1 MKFTGR
7 LKEPVIDYLTGRLT
21 ILFETYEDFREAYE
35 ELKDCEKLSL
45 EIKRYKAKRS
55 LDANAYYW
63 VLLTK
68 LSKVLQISNTEAHN
82 MMLCKYGQPVI
93 IDGQLARMPLPD
105 TEDADSKIRNSME
118 YHLKPTSDVREGKD
132 GITYRTYLMLRG
144 SSEYNTEEMARL
156 IGGLIS
162 DCKDAGIS
170 ESEIATPDEKRLLK
184 ERYGVDIG

>member
-21 ILFETYEDFREAYE
+21 ILFDPCEDFRAGYE
-35 ELKDCEKLSL
+35 ELKGYDKLSL
-45 EIKRYKAKRS
+45 EIKPYKKKRS

-68 LSKVLQISNTEAHN
+68 LSKALQISNTEAHN

-105 TEDADSKIRNSME
+105 TEDADKKIRNSME
-118 YHLKPTSDVREGKD
+118 YHLKPTSDVRAGKD
-132 GITYRTYLMLRG
+132 GVTYRTYLMLRG
-144 SSEYNTEEMARL
+144 SSEYNTEEMAML

-162 DCKDAGIS
+162 DCKEAGIS

>member
-35 ELKDCEKLSL
+35 ELKDKGILSL
-45 EIKRYKAKRS
+45 EIKPYKKKRS

-68 LSKVLQISNTEAHN
+68 LARLLELSNPEAHN
-82 MMLCKYGQPVI
+82 RMICHYGYPVI
-93 IDGQLARMPLPD
+93 IGGGLARTPLPD
-105 TEDADSKIRNSME
+105 TEEVDRKIKNATE
-118 YHLKPTSDVREGKD
+118 YHLKSTSDVKAGKD
-132 GITYRTYLMLRG
+132 GVTYRTYIMMRG

-156 IGGLIS
+156 IKGLIS
-162 DCKDAGIS
+162 ECKDYGIPD
-170 ESEIATPDEKRLLK
+170 SEIATPDEKRLLK
-184 ERYGVDIG
+184 KVYGVDIG

>member
-21 ILFETYEDFREAYE
+21 ILFETYEDFRQAYE
-35 ELKDCEKLSL
+35 ELKDKGILSL
-45 EIKRYKAKRS
+45 EIKPYKKKRS

-68 LSKVLQISNTEAHN
+68 LSKALQISNTEAHN

-105 TEDADSKIRNSME
+105 TEDADKKIRNSME
-118 YHLKPTSDVREGKD
+118 YHLKPTSDVRAGKD
-132 GITYRTYLMLRG
+132 GVTYRTYLMLRG
-144 SSEYNTEEMARL
+144 SSEYNTEEMAML

-162 DCKDAGIS
+162 DCKEAGIS

>member
-35 ELKDCEKLSL
+35 ELKDKEKLSL
-45 EIKRYKAKRS
+45 EIKPYKAKRS

-105 TEDADSKIRNSME
+105 TEDADKKIRNSME
-118 YHLKPTSDVREGKD
+118 YHLKPTSDVRAGKD
-132 GITYRTYLMLRG
+132 GVTYRTYLMLRG
-144 SSEYNTEEMARL
+144 SSEYNTEEMAML

-162 DCKDAGIS
+162 DCKEAGIS